1 MNRLIRLGAVGALIL
16 PLIGAF
22 GAAPAQAATCQP
34 GTPAPSGPYPGTAL
48 VANNF
53 ESGTLAGFTV
63 TTGGPGTAT
72 VDSPLAHSG
81 SCAAHL
87 HSTADAGSIANISA
101 ALPAGTADVY
111 ADGWFNVTKAG
122 AAGSNVAYL
131 RLFSGSSRIADIY
144 RDNGTGRPWLR
155 TTLPNGSHVSTRLLS
170 TSIPLNTW
178 HRVVLHMVPNGAVST
193 VEVWIDGAKVYSSS
207 QVSTGATSL
216 SAVQLGSESRRQ
228 VADTYIDDLLIHTPT
243 ETPPP
248 PPPPSETCQ
257 SGTPAPTNTQSGT
270 TAAATN
276 FESNT
281 LAPFIPT
288 TGGTGTAAVSTVL
301 SHSGSCSAHLHVTTD
316 SGSLAYLTAPLPA
329 GSPAASA
336 DGWFNITQAG
346 VDGNNVPYFR
356 FFSGSTRVADI
367 YRYNNNGQ
375 LWLRVTSPTGS
386 FVYTKLISATIP
398 LSSWHHVEMR
408 VVPNGAA
415 TTIQVWFDGTSVYS
429 SNTVNSPATSLSRV
443 QLGAEHTRQMGDSFI
458 DDVII
463 KSGS

>member
-1 MNRLIRLGAVGALIL
+1 MNRLIRLGAVGALVL

-22 GAAPAQAATCQP
+22 GAAPALAATCQP
-34 GTPAPSGPYPGTAL
+34 GTPAPSGPYPGTAV

-53 ESGTLAGFTV
+53 ESGNLAGFTV
-63 TTGGPGTAT
+63 TTGGAGTAT

-87 HSTADAGSIANISA
+87 HSTADAGSVANISA
-101 ALPAGTADVY
+101 PLPVGTADVY
-111 ADGWFNVTKAG
+111 ADAWFNVTKAG

-131 RLFSGSSRIADIY
+131 RLFSGSARIADVY
-144 RDNGTGRPWLR
+144 RDNGSGQPWLR
-155 TTLPNGSHVSTRLLS
+155 TTLPSGSTVSTRLLS

-178 HRVVLHMVPNGAVST
+178 HRVVIHMALNGAAST
-193 VEVWIDGAKVYSSS
+193 VEVWIDGVKVYTSN
-207 QVSTGATSL
+207 QVSTGATAL

-228 VADTYIDDLLIHTPT
+228 VADTFIDDLVVHAPT
-243 ETPPP
+243 EA

-257 SGTPAPTNTQSGT
+257 SATPAPTNSQPGT

-281 LAPFIPT
+281 LAPLIPT
-288 TGGTGTAAVSTVL
+288 TAGTGTATVSTVL
-301 SHSGSCSAHLHVTTD
+301 SHSGACAAYLHATTD
-316 SGSLAYLTAPLPA
+316 SGSLAYLSAPLPA
-329 GSPAASA
+329 GSPSASA

-375 LWLRVTSPTGS
+375 LWLRVTSPSGS
-386 FVYTKLISATIP
+386 FVFTKLISASIP

-415 TTIQVWFDGTSVYS
+415 TSIQVWFDGTSVYS
-429 SNTVNSPATSLSRV
+429 SNTVNTAATSLSRV
-443 QLGAEHTRQMGDSFI
+443 QLGAEHTRQMGDTYI
-458 DDVII
+458 DDVIV